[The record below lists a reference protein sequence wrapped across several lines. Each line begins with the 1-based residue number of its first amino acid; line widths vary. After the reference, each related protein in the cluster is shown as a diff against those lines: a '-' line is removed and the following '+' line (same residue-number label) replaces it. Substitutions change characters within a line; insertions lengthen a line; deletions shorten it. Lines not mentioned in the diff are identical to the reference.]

1 MVLVKGCSDTAVRYD
16 HVALWTWF
24 TEPEHYFVH
33 KQNSIGVD
41 GVFPMEELTLI
52 CTIYCIIDATYSDP
66 LGEAP
71 ARPKTA
77 GRQRHQP
84 QEDEFGDEE
93 LGDDLLPE

>member
-1 MVLVKGCSDTAVRYD
+1 MGNKKRKGS
-16 HVALWTWF
+16 
-24 TEPEHYFVH
+24 
-33 KQNSIGVD
+33 G
-41 GVFPMEELTLI
+41 FPCFSKLFMDFGFL
-52 CTIYCIIDATYSDP
+52 IDATYSDP

>member
-1 MVLVKGCSDTAVRYD
+1 MLSCPPRLHSYNFLLK
-16 HVALWTWF
+16 
-24 TEPEHYFVH
+24 
-33 KQNSIGVD
+33 IGN
-41 GVFPMEELTLI
+41 TILI
-52 CTIYCIIDATYSDP
+52 LDATYSDP